1 MRWVMSGA
9 RRVFRGLLSLL
20 SAGVRW
26 WSAMVTM
33 GMGMAMEAVGEWLR
47 AGKELHHESTF
58 EVQQHVRT

>member
-33 GMGMAMEAVGEWLR
+33 AKAMEAPVGEWLR
-47 AGKELHHESTF
+47 AGKELHDSTF
-58 EVQQHVRT
+58 EVQQHVRM